1 MWRTRHTQIRIAAYF
16 NRSFPSKGSLS
27 VFIQLILLDV
37 WVFFYSFFFYSFFK
51 YKIHMF
57 NFLLGIIW
65 NFSRNESIDGQF
77 FSHVERLIFYQ
88 AFIKQIFFIFEY
100 YTKLTNRAFGLF
112 KELFVAFIFC
122 LFFFFWNFISSVWRI
137 GAFVWNPY
145 DTLKTFEYSQ
155 WVKVKRIFFSKPW
168 TNILR
173 KWWNT
178 FYK

>member
-122 LFFFFWNFISSVWRI
+122 LFFFF
-137 GAFVWNPY
+137 
-145 DTLKTFEYSQ
+145 LKLYKLC
-155 WVKVKRIFFSKPW
+155 VKNRCFRLKSIRYVEDLRIFAMGKSK
-168 TNILR
+168 THI
-173 KWWNT
+173 
-178 FYK
+178 FQ